1 MSSCRAT
8 NANGGW
14 TERGAWGLS
23 AAEQEEE
30 AREEARE
37 ERAAAARREA
47 EVRREELRLLLA
59 EERTVTLYRGDR
71 TAEVHIEDDGRL
83 LVTGLEPHP
92 SAGAIA
98 AAAPDLVQRAR
109 RIRELVTTDGP
120 PRRLP

>member
-30 AREEARE
+30 AREEAR
-37 ERAAAARREA
+37 
-47 EVRREELRLLLA
+47 